1 MTDALR
7 IAIVHYHLRPG
18 GVTSVIRQAVSALE
32 NENCRIAVLAGSPAG
47 PDMPGSAHYAVV
59 DGLNYA
65 ATAQPPCSPDVLAER
80 LEETARQA
88 LGGSPD
94 IWHIHNH
101 SLGKNCALP
110 MAICLMAKQGKRI
123 LLQIHDFPEDGRPA
137 NYRALLKEVGGG
149 DPLALGAQL
158 YPQAGHVHYAAL
170 NERDAGFLCA
180 AGCFHDRVHLLPN
193 AVSMKPV
200 CDDDTDDT
208 VSAGRQTFLY
218 PTRAIRRKNIGEFVL
233 WSAAGA
239 AGDRFAATLA
249 PTSPSD
255 VVYYKQWKEFA
266 VSRGLPVEFEVG
278 LKDNV
283 PFQTLLK
290 SAHAIVTTSV
300 AEGFGLAFLEPWLA
314 GQSLVGRD
322 LPEMTQGFKR
332 EGINL
337 STLYQRLQVP
347 LSWVGFEALRRNIES
362 GWSNMMNAYGRALR
376 PADVDSAIHAATDG
390 DRVDFGRLDEDLQ
403 EQVIRRLLDAPS
415 LVSELEPSSLLP
427 EGPPGQLIEM
437 NREIVQRK
445 YNTEQYGRRLM
456 DIYRSQMA
464 SAAVPVG
471 AFRADTLLDKF
482 LAPERFYLVRS

>member
-32 NENCRIAVLAGSPAG
+32 NENGRIAVLAGSSAG

-65 ATAQPPCSPDVLAER
+65 ATAQPPCSPDMLAER

-101 SLGKNCALP
+101 SLGKNCAFP
-110 MAICLMAKQGKRI
+110 MAICLMARQGKRI

-137 NYRALLKEVGGG
+137 NYRALLEEVGGG

-158 YPQAGHVHYAAL
+158 YPQVGHVHYAAL
-170 NERDAGFLCA
+170 NERDAGFLRA
-180 AGCFHDRVHLLPN
+180 AGCFDDRVHLLPN
-193 AVSMKPV
+193 AVSMKPPR
-200 CDDDTDDT
+200 DDDADDA
-208 VSAGRQTFLY
+208 VSAGRRTFLY
-218 PTRAIRRKNIGEFVL
+218 PTRAIRRKNIGEFML
-233 WSAAGA
+233 WSAVGA
-239 AGDRFAATLA
+239 EGDRFAATLA

-255 VVYYKQWKEFA
+255 VVFYKQWKEFA
-266 VSRGLPVEFEVG
+266 ASRGLPVKFEVG

-290 SAHAIVTTSV
+290 SAHAVVTTSV

-314 GQSLVGRD
+314 GRSLVGRD

-332 EGINL
+332 EGMNL
-337 STLYQRLQVP
+337 STLYPRLQVP
-347 LSWVGFEALRRNIES
+347 LSWVGFEALRRKIES
-362 GWSNMMNAYGRALR
+362 GLSNMMNAYGRALAPGR
-376 PADVDSAIHAATDG
+376 CRFGDSRG
-390 DRVDFGRLDEDLQ
+390 NGW
-403 EQVIRRLLDAPS
+403 
-415 LVSELEPSSLLP
+415 
-427 EGPPGQLIEM
+427 
-437 NREIVQRK
+437 
-445 YNTEQYGRRLM
+445 
-456 DIYRSQMA
+456 
-464 SAAVPVG
+464 
-471 AFRADTLLDKF
+471 
-482 LAPERFYLVRS
+482 